1 MKVLSHIE
9 RRGYND
15 QLIKVIAD
23 GVGVEFFDELLQVLL
38 ARQRFLTILDPKA
51 FTYLSLFMNLLSEQT
66 IRDKF
71 MAMKEVAGQSPLEL
85 FLRLSV
91 LGQKPGHYHQ

>member
-23 GVGVEFFDELLQVLL
+23 GIGADFFDELLQVLL
-38 ARQRFLTILDPKA
+38 ARQRFLTVLDPKA
-51 FTYLSLFMNLLSEQT
+51 FTYLSLFMNLLSE
-66 IRDKF
+66 
-71 MAMKEVAGQSPLEL
+71 P
-85 FLRLSV
+85 
-91 LGQKPGHYHQ
+91 